1 MTWEEVIKRRK
12 IIIPKK
18 YGNKNKIKS
27 IKEENKK
34 LEKTLSTL
42 ESDLERFREYI
53 GAKVSKDF
61 PEVKEHFTKIIKEIT
76 DQISFFKNQIDDNKT
91 EILQLEI
98 GLKK

>member
-12 IIIPKK
+12 ILIPKK
-18 YGNKNKIKS
+18 YGDKNKIKS

-34 LEKTLSTL
+34 LEKILGTL
-42 ESDLERFREYI
+42 ESELKKFEEYHE
-53 GAKVSKDF
+53 AEVSKDF
-61 PEVKEHFTKIIKEIT
+61 SEVRAHFAKVIKEIKG
-76 DQISFFKNQIDDNKT
+76 QIGKTNNQINDNKT

>member
-12 IIIPKK
+12 IIVPKK
-18 YGNKNKIKS
+18 YGDKNKIKS

-34 LEKTLSTL
+34 LEKILATL
-42 ESDLERFREYI
+42 ESELKRFQEYV

-61 PEVKEHFTKIIKEIT
+61 PEVKAHFAKVIKEIT
-76 DQISFFKNQIDDNKT
+76 EQISKTKNQIDDNET
-91 EILQLEI
+91 EILQLDI